1 MLPSMR
7 VCEVVWELDS
17 AMKEEQWSL
26 VWSGGVREEE
36 FDLDTRL
43 VGLRVRWLWVFPVV

>member
-1 MLPSMR
+1 VLPSMR

-26 VWSGGVREEE
+26 VWSGGVGWGGVGEEE

-43 VGLRVRWLWVFPVV
+43 VGLRVRCL

>member
-17 AMKEEQWSL
+17 AMKEERWSL

-43 VGLRVRWLWVFPVV
+43 VGLRVRCL